1 MYDDKMTKHALP
13 LNQQFCFAIYSLN
26 SAMGRLYRPVLAEF
40 GLTYPQYLVL
50 LALWERDGQT
60 VGELGKVLFL
70 ETNTLTPLLKRMEVA
85 GLVQRRRS
93 PQDERRV
100 AVTLTEKGK
109 RLEDRAHDIGLC
121 VTRAVDRGDTDI
133 GALRDQIADLT
144 ERLRAAVSSS

>member
-1 MYDDKMTKHALP
+1 MTKHALP
-13 LNQQFCFAIYSLN
+13 LKQQFCFAIYSLN

-60 VGELGKVLFL
+60 VGELGKVLVL

-93 PQDERRV
+93 VQDERRV

-109 RLEDRAHDIGLC
+109 CLEDRAHDIGLC
-121 VTRAVDRGDTDI
+121 VTRAVDRGETDI
-133 GALRDQIADLT
+133 MALRDQIADLT
-144 ERLRAAVSSS
+144 ERLRAAVSSV